1 MKKTI
6 VPIVLMIV
14 ALTALSF
21 TAGKGITLRLSP
33 TKGKTYVID
42 TKTNQTTTMKIQG
55 HSMNSIQRVEMKQT
69 FSAKEVSNNS
79 ITLNTQIDAIKM
91 AVTTMGMTLNY
102 DSENPQSIS
111 PMIADQAQE
120 FDAIIKKPTDVTY
133 DVLGHLTEA
142 DDNDMSHQLSNAI
155 IELPE
160 EELSVGSQWTFVK
173 SQNISD
179 YDVNVNMTYTVTAIS
194 KRSVDVSFTG
204 TIDAQEISGTYNGT
218 ASINAH
224 TGIVMTC
231 TLENSMSAT
240 VSEQG
245 MEIPITITGTATIS
259 VKEQ

>member
-1 MKKTI
+1 M
-6 VPIVLMIV
+6 LV
-14 ALTALSF
+14 ALTTLSF
-21 TAGKGITLRLSP
+21 TAGKGITLRLNP

-42 TKTNQTTTMKIQG
+42 SKTNQTTTMKIQG

-79 ITLNTQIDAIKM
+79 ITLSTQIDAIKM

-102 DSENPQSIS
+102 DSENPQSNS

-142 DDNDMSHQLSNAI
+142 DDNDMSQLSNVI

-160 EELSVGSQWTFVK
+160 EELSVGSQWTFLK
-173 SQNISD
+173 TQEIGD
-179 YDVNVNMTYTVTAIS
+179 FDVSVNMIYTVTAIS
-194 KRSVDVSFTG
+194 KKSVDVSFTG
-204 TIDAQEISGTYNGT
+204 TIDAKDISGTYNGT
-218 ASINAH
+218 ASINAQ
-224 TGIVMTC
+224 TGIIMTC
-231 TLENSMSAT
+231 SLENNVSAT
-240 VSEQG
+240 VSDQG
-245 MEIPITITGTATIS
+245 MEIPLTITGTATIS

>member
-1 MKKTI
+1 M
-6 VPIVLMIV
+6 LV
-14 ALTALSF
+14 ALTTLSF
-21 TAGKGITLRLSP
+21 TAGKGITLRLNP

-42 TKTNQTTTMKIQG
+42 SKTNQTTTMKIQG
-55 HSMNSIQRVEMKQT
+55 HSMNSIQKVEMKQT

-79 ITLNTQIDAIKM
+79 ITLSTQIDAIKM

-102 DSENPQSIS
+102 DSENPQSNS

-133 DVLGHLTEA
+133 DALGHLTEA
-142 DDNDMSHQLSNAI
+142 DDNDMSQLSNVI

-160 EELSVGSQWTFVK
+160 EELSVGSQWTFLK
-173 SQNISD
+173 TQEIGD
-179 YDVNVNMTYTVTAIS
+179 FDVSVNMIYTVTAIS
-194 KRSVDVSFTG
+194 KKSVDVSFTG
-204 TIDAQEISGTYNGT
+204 TIDAKEISGTYNGT

>member
-6 VPIVLMIV
+6 IPIVLMLV
-14 ALTALSF
+14 ALTTLSF
-21 TAGKGITLRLSP
+21 TAGKGITLRLNP

-42 TKTNQTTTMKIQG
+42 SKTNQTTTMKIQG

-79 ITLNTQIDAIKM
+79 ITLSTQIDAIKM

-102 DSENPQSIS
+102 DSENPQSNS

-142 DDNDMSHQLSNAI
+142 DDNDMSQLSNVI

-160 EELSVGSQWTFVK
+160 EELSVGSQWTFLK
-173 SQNISD
+173 TQEIGD
-179 YDVNVNMTYTVTAIS
+179 FDVSVNMIYTVTAIS
-194 KRSVDVSFTG
+194 KKSVDVSFTG
-204 TIDAQEISGTYNGT
+204 TIDAKDISGTYNGT
-218 ASINAH
+218 ASINAQ
-224 TGIVMTC
+224 TGIIMTC
-231 TLENSMSAT
+231 SLENNVSAT
-240 VSEQG
+240 VSDQG
-245 MEIPITITGTATIS
+245 MEIPLTITGTATIS

>member
-6 VPIVLMIV
+6 IPIVLMLV
-14 ALTALSF
+14 ALTTLSF
-21 TAGKGITLRLSP
+21 TAGKGITLRLNP

-42 TKTNQTTTMKIQG
+42 SKTNQTTTMKIQG

-79 ITLNTQIDAIKM
+79 ITLSTQIDAIKM

-102 DSENPQSIS
+102 DSENPQSNS

-142 DDNDMSHQLSNAI
+142 DDNDMSQLSNVI

-160 EELSVGSQWTFVK
+160 EELSVGSQWTFLK
-173 SQNISD
+173 TQEIGD
-179 YDVNVNMTYTVTAIS
+179 FDVSVNMIYTVTALS
-194 KRSVDVSFTG
+194 KKSVDVSFTG
-204 TIDAQEISGTYNGT
+204 TIDAKDISGTYNGT
-218 ASINAH
+218 ASINAQ
-224 TGIVMTC
+224 TGIIMTC
-231 TLENSMSAT
+231 SLENNVSAT
-240 VSEQG
+240 VSDQG
-245 MEIPITITGTATIS
+245 MEIPLTITGTATIS